1 MGENSPLVKMDCIP
15 FLLLYVRKYQMN
27 SLIFLVDLF
36 EAGFIEP
43 GVKISCPSNV
53 AVLELLMS
61 LNPDSRFAFAR
72 PSNDQ

>member
-1 MGENSPLVKMDCIP
+1 
-15 FLLLYVRKYQMN
+15 MN
-27 SLIFLVDLF
+27 SLIFPVDLF

-43 GVKISCPSNV
+43 GVKISRPSNV

-61 LNPDSRFAFAR
+61 LNPNSRFAFAR